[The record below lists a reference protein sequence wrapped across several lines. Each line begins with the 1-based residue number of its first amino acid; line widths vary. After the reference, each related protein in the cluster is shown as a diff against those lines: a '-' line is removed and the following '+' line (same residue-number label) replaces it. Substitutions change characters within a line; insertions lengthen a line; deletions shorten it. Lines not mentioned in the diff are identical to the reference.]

1 LDLSPSTTPAQHRVQ
16 LATPVAQKLV
26 KPITKSS
33 AEPTPHG
40 ITAVKPKKF
49 MEPNEFAPSIVVGLR
64 PVETTPNGK
73 RSVVP
78 MYDGKNPA
86 VPTLDGRESVA
97 TTSV

>member
-1 LDLSPSTTPAQHRVQ
+1 MFGENNARSTFPGDIPAVTSSLTKESAPSTTDGTNA
-16 LATPVAQKLV
+16 V
-26 KPITKSS
+26 KPI
-33 AEPTPHG
+33 E
-40 ITAVKPKKF
+40 F
-49 MEPNEFAPSIVVGLR
+49 MEPNESVPSIVVGLR